1 MLALV
6 QFGPDCRRINM
17 PFEDFLFSG
26 FLSGH
31 ARAAMCS
38 PEDLV
43 RDHLPT
49 FDPGDDDE
57 VGEAFREACEQAT
70 EGDAS
75 NIRLDRRDLR
85 FVRNKLVD
93 PDACIIPFAH
103 PLEAV

>member
-6 QFGPDCRRINM
+6 QFGQGCRQINM

-31 ARAAMCS
+31 ARAAMCD

-43 RDHLPT
+43 RDHLPA
-49 FDPGDDDE
+49 FDPDEEEE

-70 EGDAS
+70 EGEAS
-75 NIRLDRRDLR
+75 NVRLDGRDLR
-85 FVRNKLVD
+85 FVRDTLVE
-93 PDACIIPFAH
+93 PEPNIIPFPH

>member
-6 QFGPDCRRINM
+6 QFGPDCRQINM

-31 ARAAMCS
+31 ARAAMCD

-43 RDHLPT
+43 RDHLPA
-49 FDPGDDDE
+49 FDPDDEEE

-70 EGDAS
+70 DCEAT
-75 NIRLDRRDLR
+75 NIRLDHADLR
-85 FVRNKLVD
+85 FVRDTLVE
-93 PDACIIPFAH
+93 PEPNIIPFLQ

>member
-6 QFGPDCRRINM
+6 QFGPDCRQINM

-31 ARAAMCS
+31 ARAAMCD

-43 RDHLPT
+43 RDHLPA
-49 FDPGDDDE
+49 FDPDDE
-57 VGEAFREACEQAT
+57 DETCEAFREACEQAT
-70 EGDAS
+70 DCEAT
-75 NIRLDRRDLR
+75 NIRLDRRDLS
-85 FVRNKLVD
+85 FVRNALVE
-93 PDACIIPFAH
+93 PEPNIIPFAQ

>member
-6 QFGPDCRRINM
+6 QFGHDCRRINM

-43 RDHLPT
+43 RDHLPA
-49 FDPGDDDE
+49 FDPDEEEE

-70 EGDAS
+70 EGEAS
-75 NIRLDRRDLR
+75 NVHLDGRDLR
-85 FVRNKLVD
+85 FVRNAILS
-93 PDACIIPFAH
+93 PEPNIIPFH
-103 PLEAV
+103 QPLEAV

>member
-6 QFGPDCRRINM
+6 QFGPDRRRINM

-31 ARAAMCS
+31 ARAAMCD

-43 RDHLPT
+43 RDHLPA
-49 FDPGDDDE
+49 FDPDNE
-57 VGEAFREACEQAT
+57 EETCEAFREACEQAT
-70 EGDAS
+70 DGEAT
-75 NIRLDRRDLR
+75 NIRLDRADLR
-85 FVRNKLVD
+85 FVRNTLVEPD
-93 PDACIIPFAH
+93 PLIIPFVQ